1 MRDCTFS
8 VPAPMNHFV
17 ESCLEERI
25 GISEISNSNCRISRL
40 ADFESEF
47 YPLYLCEHQRPGS
60 RLLHF
65 VADCNCAALALAWW
79 RGGYLEGGG
88 GGGAV
93 PWWAALLAAA
103 AQGAALSLAAH
114 RGVEGNRPMAGV
126 RHPVWV
132 EKILHFS
139 WKFESGRRF

>member
-1 MRDCTFS
+1 
-8 VPAPMNHFV
+8 MNHFV

-79 RGGYLEGGG
+79 RVGYFEGGGGGGGG

-132 EKILHFS
+132 RKFDIF
-139 WKFESGRRF
+139 WGKFETGRRF